1 MAQIQIQS
9 PSIWHQFKSPYLIM
23 APTQMSIVAPIQKS
37 TYLLW
42 LQFKT
47 PYLLWYQ
54 LKCQYSLYSN
64 NWVPESQTS
73 SAISAGT
80 KWAQKYNYIPNK
92 WVPESQTS
100 SAICLE
106 LNGTQINYYLTNQSN
121 GYLKWTQ

>member
-1 MAQIQIQS
+1 MAQTQIQS
-9 PSIWHQFKSPYLIM
+9 PSIWHQFKS
-23 APTQMSIVAPIQKS
+23 
-37 TYLLW
+37 
-42 LQFKT
+42 

-100 SAICLE
+100 SAISA
-106 LNGTQINYYLTNQSN
+106 GT
-121 GYLKWTQ
+121 KWAQ

>member
-1 MAQIQIQS
+1 MAQ
-9 PSIWHQFKSPYLIM
+9 
-23 APTQMSIVAPIQKS
+23 TQKS
-37 TYLLW
+37 INYYGTNTNSKSIYLLW

-92 WVPESQTS
+92 LGPRIRTIKSEMVPNKPLSSQ
-100 SAICLE
+100 
-106 LNGTQINYYLTNQSN
+106 QIGHLAPVTNTDATW
-121 GYLKWTQ
+121 G